1 MSFKFCNNESP
12 PHMNDVFKEAG
23 WSDTTTKASLLKL
36 NQTLWRTNHSQNN
49 ISYIAPIIWNNLPD
63 SLKTTDNLN
72 TYKHKVKEHFFPEW
86 ETRQTIHIAIF
97 NLFILMHKHFSF
109 LLLLLFLSLLHYCYY
124 NYYNYDYFL
133 VVAVAVTVLA
143 GVLPSLLSA
152 VVVALIKY
160 QLHLLYQ
167 PLFLSFSYVSCC
179 FISI

>member
-72 TYKHKVKEHFFPEW
+72 TYKHKVKEHFFTEW

-97 NLFILMHKHFSF
+97 KLFILMHKHSSF
-109 LLLLLFLSLLHYCYY
+109 LLLLLLLSLLHYYS